1 MLRKIQKSRF
11 FKGLALCLVLNF
23 LSELFI
29 PTLSFALTGGPAQPE
44 FNSFTPVGTS
54 DMVDLSSGDFSYNI
68 PLMDV
73 GGYPL
78 NLAYSSGVTMDQE
91 ASWVGLGWDLSVGQI
106 NRNVRGIPDDFNGDE
121 INYKNN
127 LKDNVTVGASFN
139 FQPAIAGF
147 DLPLNLGE
155 VGEDGLSVGVSLNYN
170 NYNGFSIKP
179 SAGISADLG
188 KRTSVGL
195 SVESG
200 PDGLTVDPNLSMHA
214 KSKTKHKRLKNLN
227 LGIGTSF
234 NSRQGISAM
243 SLSMSKRSTY
253 EVTHKGEKFT
263 KSKKGNIGS
272 TIGFTDMV
280 YTPELRTKKN
290 TGSFTVNAAIGAEFF
305 GGEGQGQVTAYGTVQ
320 KLANSEKDKDLKAY
334 GYAHTDLADQDAVL
348 DINRE
353 KDGNFSVNSTNL
365 PLTNYTYDIY
375 SIQGQGVGGM
385 FRPYRNQV
393 GYVYDDKVKDLSLSG
408 TLGLEFGTGN
418 AVHVGVDG
426 EGTVTNGESGLW
438 EDDNPSLSTF
448 EETYNNQPDYE
459 KVMYKNVGDLS
470 TDQEIGVLEN
480 EVGGYQPVRVKV
492 GGSKFNR
499 STKKTYE
506 KKVSTPNGTGYQQL
520 GLPSDVKRSGRQLRN
535 QSILNLSID
544 ELINGDGIGQGPI
557 AKNNYPVHSSAKS
570 HHTGEVQI
578 TRNDGA
584 RYIYGIPAYN
594 TIKKETTFAV
604 EGGTGNCNT
613 GLVSYSPGTDNSVDN
628 PHGDKFFNQITTPG
642 YAHSYLLT
650 SVLST
655 DYQDRSGDGPTKDDL
670 GSYTKFT
677 YESLPNLYNWRMP
690 YSKNGNE
697 ASYSEGMR
705 TEMDDDQGNYTY
717 GQKEIKYVKT
727 VETKT
732 HIAVFTYSSRKD
744 AVGVLGENGGIGG
757 ADQQLKKV
765 KSISLY
771 SLPEYEAD
779 PNNAIPI
786 KTVHFEYSYDL
797 CPNIPN
803 NNGQI
808 TDEISNDGGKLTL
821 KEVYFTYRNS
831 KMGRY
836 TGYQF
841 NYDNLNPDYNQKA
854 YDIWGCYKEN
864 TGSCNVLGNPTAPE
878 FNYVEQDDV
887 THDYTSAW
895 TMSSIDLPSG
905 GTISVEY
912 ESDDYAYVQ
921 DKKAH
926 RMFKV
931 VGAGREDTPN
941 STHINSDETAFL
953 YDNQLV
959 NDHNMYLYVEVDDKY
974 LNSPGDFYNDHISPL
989 EKELVYFR
997 FFTNLTK
1004 SGAVD
1009 GSGFPTPEPLLNG
1022 TKFEYVS
1029 GYCKIDE
1036 DITYNVSQVGN
1047 KTYAS
1052 VPIELVEKE
1061 GGVTSNQKVN
1071 PIAKA
1076 AWNFG
1081 RKYLSKHVYSA
1092 NPNGNNGDIET
1103 IVYELLSPNV
1113 INNLLEVFQGPNGRL
1128 QSDFIGQRFVKQK
1141 SWIRLAE
1148 PSGKKLGG
1156 GCRVREV
1163 IMSDIW
1169 TEMNDND
1176 TDFKTMN
1183 YGQTYEYELTNG
1195 KSSGVAT
1202 YEPVGSKENPI
1213 VQPVFSTTEHIL
1225 APDEENYVEKP
1236 FGESFYP
1243 NPQVTY
1249 SRVKVQNREAGSNS
1263 DAGLKV
1269 KDLHRTGYVVTE
1281 FYTSKDY
1288 PTIVDQTELDATE
1301 DKTNALGNLL
1311 NINIRK
1317 HLTATQGY
1325 VIHLNDMNGK
1335 EKSQRV
1341 FAEGQEDFISG
1352 VDYKYDGV
1360 QTPDPSN
1367 PFGLSSANRGKM
1379 NNDVK
1384 VILPNGDVTSQK
1396 LGVEYDVINDF
1407 RENSTTTTT
1416 VGINGNTA
1424 AFFVGVIPGIIP
1436 MLFPDY
1442 ARSSDQFRSVST
1454 TKVINTFGILKETI
1468 AYDAGASVSTRNLA
1482 WDALTGEV
1490 LVTETVDEYNDKY
1503 YSFSYPAHWYY
1514 DGMGLAS
1521 ENIGLDGQLV
1531 NISSNEYQ
1539 ISNVAPY
1546 VSSNFLI
1553 EGDEL
1558 KVDNGSNYER
1568 AWVVDLNGNDFKL
1581 IDRDG
1586 NPVIIS
1592 GTPDFRVIRSGRR
1605 NLQSSGVSNVTL
1617 MQNPLKDLLGN
1628 DVSNLSTSFL
1638 VSDINN
1644 DWRIIEAGAVDYSD
1658 NWPPQC
1664 ECGIN
1669 INEDVYN
1676 PYTIN
1681 EKGVWRTK
1689 SSHTYLTGRQNLD
1702 DPTPRVD
1709 GYYKDYSPF
1718 YKLSNAGS
1726 WYKDYSGWTF
1736 TSEVSSFSP
1745 YGFELENRD
1754 ALDRHSGAQY
1764 GYNHTYPM
1772 AVGANTKYREIGY
1785 DGFEDY
1791 NFDGCDENQ
1800 HFSFKGTVGLQ
1811 TTQEHF
1817 HTGRHSAMVVGNSS
1831 ATLSKKITCD
1841 DNEVECHI
1849 IESFDLTIN
1858 PPGHPGLPW
1867 TASVFPNIVGGQ
1879 QPYTYTWH
1887 NFSTTGDFS
1896 NSSVTT
1902 TSVSQDGSTFTINY
1916 TDDAFNNPPQGS
1928 FCVTVTVTDS
1938 QGCEVTDTFCH
1949 TVAQP

>member
-1 MLRKIQKSRF
+1 MLRKIRNSRYS
-11 FKGLALCLVLNF
+11 KGLALMLVISF
-23 LSELFI
+23 LSEIFA
-29 PTLSFALTGGPAQPE
+29 PTSALALTGGPAQPE
-44 FNSFTPVGTS
+44 FNSFTPIGTS

-106 NRNVRGIPDDFNGDE
+106 NRNVRGLPDDFKGDV

-155 VGEDGLSVGVSLNYN
+155 VAENGLSVGIGLNYN
-170 NYNGFSIKP
+170 NYSGFSVKP
-179 SAGISADLG
+179 SLGINADLG
-188 KRTSVGL
+188 KRASVGL

-200 PDGLTVDPNLSMHA
+200 PDGLVVGPNFSIHA
-214 KSKTKHKRLKNLN
+214 KSKTKHKRLKDLN
-227 LGIGTSF
+227 VGIGTSF
-234 NSRQGISAM
+234 NSRQGVSAM
-243 SLSMSKRSTY
+243 SLSMTKKSTY
-253 EVTHKGEKFT
+253 MVEQKGEEFQ

-272 TIGFTDMV
+272 TIGFTDMT
-280 YTPELRTKKN
+280 YTPEKRTRMN

-305 GGEGQGQVTAYGTVQ
+305 TGEGQGQVTAYGTVQ
-320 KLANSEKDKDLKAY
+320 KLADSEKNKNLNAY
-334 GYAHTDLADQDAVL
+334 GYAHTDQANSNSVL

-375 SIQGQGVGGM
+375 SVQGQGVGGM
-385 FRPYRNQV
+385 YRPYRNQV
-393 GYVYDDKVKDLSLSG
+393 GYVYDTKVNDLSLSG

-426 EGTVTNGESGLW
+426 EGTVSTGKSGVW
-438 EDDNPSLSTF
+438 ENDNPSLNTF
-448 EETYNNQPDYE
+448 KETYNNQLDYE

-470 TDQEIGVLEN
+470 TDQEIGVFNNQL
-480 EVGGYQPVRVKV
+480 GDYQPMRVKV
-492 GGSKFNR
+492 KGSKFNR
-499 STKKTYE
+499 STDKIYQKKTT
-506 KKVSTPNGTGYQQL
+506 TPLGTGYQQVA
-520 GLPSDVKRSGRQLRN
+520 LPNNIKRSGRQLRN
-535 QSILNLSID
+535 QAILNLTID
-544 ELINGDGIGQGPI
+544 ELANGDGIGEGPI
-557 AKNNYPVHSSAKS
+557 AKNNYPVHSSAMP

-594 TIKKETTFAV
+594 VIKKETTFAV
-604 EGGTGNCNT
+604 NGGSGDCST

-642 YAHSYLLT
+642 YAHTYLLS

-655 DYQDRSGDGPTKDDL
+655 DYQDRTGNGPSQDDL

-677 YESLPNLYNWRMP
+677 YEKLPNLYNWRMP
-690 YSKNGNE
+690 YEQNK
-697 ASYSEGMR
+697 ASYSEGTR
-705 TEMDDDQGNYTY
+705 TDTDDDQGNYTF
-717 GQKEIKYVKT
+717 GQKEISYVKT
-727 VETKT
+727 IETKT

-744 AVGVLGENGGIGG
+744 AVGVAGENGGIGG
-757 ADQQLKKV
+757 TDQQLKKV

-771 SLPEYEAD
+771 ALPEYEAD
-779 PNNAIPI
+779 PINAIPI
-786 KTVHFEYSYDL
+786 KTVHFVYSYDL
-797 CPNIPN
+797 CKNIPN

-808 TDEISNDGGKLTL
+808 TDELNNDGGKLTL

-831 KMGRY
+831 EMGRY

-841 NYDNLNPDYNQKA
+841 NYDNLNPIYNQKA

-864 TGSCNVLGNPTAPE
+864 MGSCNVLGDPTAPE
-878 FNYVEQDDV
+878 FNYVEQDDI
-887 THDYTSAW
+887 THDYASAW
-895 TMSSIDLPSG
+895 TMSSIELPSG
-905 GTISVEY
+905 GVINVEY

-931 VGAGREDTPN
+931 AGAGRDDTPN
-941 STHINSDETAFL
+941 ATHINSSQTALL
-953 YDNQLV
+953 YDYQLV
-959 NDHNMYLYVEVDDKY
+959 NDHNMYLYVEVDEKY
-974 LNSPGDFYNDHISPL
+974 INNSAEFYNDHIAPL
-989 EKELVYFR
+989 EKKLVYFR
-997 FFTNLTK
+997 FFTNLSK

-1009 GSGFPTPEPLLNG
+1009 QSGSPTSESSLNN
-1022 TKFEYVS
+1022 TKYEYIS
-1029 GYCKIDE
+1029 GYCKINNQ
-1036 DITYNVSQVGN
+1036 ISYNVSQVGS

-1052 VPIELVEKE
+1052 VPIELVDKE
-1061 GGVTSNQKVN
+1061 GGITGNQKVN

-1092 NPNGNNGDIET
+1092 NPNGNNDDIET
-1103 IVYELLSPNV
+1103 IVYELLSPN
-1113 INNLLEVFQGPNGRL
+1113 IISNLLEVFQGPNGRL
-1128 QSDFIGQRFVKQK
+1128 QGDFIGQRFVKEK

-1148 PSGKKLGG
+1148 PTGKKLGG
-1156 GCRVREV
+1156 GCRVKEV

-1169 TEMNDND
+1169 TEMNDNNSN
-1176 TDFKTMN
+1176 FETMN
-1183 YGQTYEYELTNG
+1183 YGQTYEYTLPNG

-1202 YEPVGSKENPI
+1202 YEPVGSKENPL

-1263 DAGLKV
+1263 DDGLKI
-1269 KDLHRTGYVVTE
+1269 KDLHKTGHVVTE

-1288 PTIVDQTELDATE
+1288 PTIVDQTELYAKE
-1301 DKTNALGNLL
+1301 DKSNALGNLL
-1311 NINIRK
+1311 KINVRK
-1317 HLTATQGY
+1317 HLTASQGY

-1341 FAEGQEDFISG
+1341 YAEGQDEFISG

-1360 QTPDPSN
+1360 QTPNPSN
-1367 PFGLSSANRGKM
+1367 PYELSSVNQGKM

-1384 VILPNGDVTSQK
+1384 VILPNGDVKTQK

-1416 VGINGNTA
+1416 IGINGNAA
-1424 AFFVGVIPGIIP
+1424 AFFIGVFPGIVP
-1436 MLFPDY
+1436 MLLPDY
-1442 ARSSDQFRSVST
+1442 AKTSDQFRSIST

-1490 LVTETVDEYNDKY
+1490 LVTETVDEYGDKY

-1514 DGMGLAS
+1514 DGMGLAA
-1521 ENIGLDGQLV
+1521 ENIGIEGQLINNGS
-1531 NISSNEYQ
+1531 NIYQ
-1539 ISNVAPY
+1539 IDNVAPY

-1558 KVDNGSNYER
+1558 KVDNGSTYEK
-1568 AWVVDLNGNDFKL
+1568 AWVVDLSGNNFSL
-1581 IDRDG
+1581 IDKDG
-1586 NPVIIS
+1586 NQVNVPS
-1592 GTPDFRVIRSGRR
+1592 NSNFRVIRSGRR
-1605 NLQSSGVSNVTL
+1605 NLQSSGISNVTL
-1617 MQNPLKDLLGN
+1617 MQNPLKNLLGN
-1628 DVSNLSTSFL
+1628 DVTNLSTSFL
-1638 VSDINN
+1638 LSDLQN

-1658 NWPPQC
+1658 KWPPQC

-1709 GYYKDYSPF
+1709 GFYVDYSPF
-1718 YKLSNAGS
+1718 YKLTNGGN
-1726 WYKDYSGWTF
+1726 WYKDDNGWTF
-1736 TSEVSSFSP
+1736 TSEVSAFSP

-1764 GYNHTYPM
+1764 GYNHTFPM
-1772 AVGANTKYREIGY
+1772 AVGANTKYTEIGY

-1800 HFSFKGTVGLQ
+1800 HFSFKDVNGIQ
-1811 TTQEHF
+1811 TTEEHF
-1817 HTGRHSAMVVGNSS
+1817 HTGRFSAMLGANSS
-1831 ATLSKKITCD
+1831 ATLSKAISCND
-1841 DNEVECHI
+1841 VEVPCHE
-1849 IESFDLTIN
+1849 IEGFELNIN

-1867 TASVFPNIVGGQ
+1867 TATVSPNIVGGQ
-1879 QPYTYTWH
+1879 PS
-1887 NFSTTGDFS
+1887 FSYS
-1896 NSSVTT
+1896 
-1902 TSVSQDGSTFTINY
+1902 
-1916 TDDAFNNPPQGS
+1916 
-1928 FCVTVTVTDS
+1928 
-1938 QGCEVTDTFCH
+1938 
-1949 TVAQP
+1949 

>member
-1 MLRKIQKSRF
+1 MLRKIRNSRYS
-11 FKGLALCLVLNF
+11 KGLALLLVVSF
-23 LSELFI
+23 LSEIFA
-29 PTLSFALTGGPAQPE
+29 PTSAMALTGGPAQPE
-44 FNSFTPVGTS
+44 FNSFTPIGTS

-106 NRNVRGIPDDFNGDE
+106 NRNVRGIPDDFKGDE

-127 LKDNVTVGASFN
+127 LKDNITVGASFN
-139 FQPAIAGF
+139 FQPGVF
-147 DLPLNLGE
+147 GYDLPLGE
-155 VGEDGLSVGVSLNYN
+155 GGDPNDSTFNAGNINVGISLSYN
-170 NYNGFSIKP
+170 NYSGFSVSP
-179 SAGISADLG
+179 SLGISADLG
-188 KRTSVGL
+188 SNASVGL
-195 SVESG
+195 NIQSG
-200 PDGLTVDPNLSMHA
+200 PSGLVVAPNISIHA
-214 KSKTKHKRLKNLN
+214 KSNTRLKRLKDLN
-227 LGIGTSF
+227 VGIGTSF
-234 NSRQGISAM
+234 NSRQGISSM
-243 SLSMSKRSTY
+243 SLSMSKKATNQ
-253 EVTHKGEKFT
+253 GG
-263 KSKKGNIGS
+263 KKMKQFLSNVMGRGISS
-272 TIGFTDMV
+272 TIGYTDQT
-280 YTPELRTKKN
+280 YTPEKRTRMN

-320 KLANSEKDKDLKAY
+320 KLANSEKNKNLNAY
-334 GYAHTDLADQDAVL
+334 GYAHTDQANSNSVL

-385 FRPYRNQV
+385 YRPYRNQV
-393 GYVYDDKVKDLSLSG
+393 GYVYDSDVNDLSLSG

-426 EGTVTNGESGLW
+426 EGTVTTGKSGLW
-438 EDDNPSLSTF
+438 EDDNPSLNTF

-470 TDQEIGVLEN
+470 TDQEIGVFNNQL
-480 EVGGYQPVRVKV
+480 GDYQPMRVKIK
-492 GGSKFNR
+492 GSKFNR
-499 STKKTYE
+499 STDQTYQKKTN
-506 KKVSTPNGTGYQQL
+506 TPLGTGYQQVA
-520 GLPSDVKRSGRQLRN
+520 LPNNIKRTGRQLRN
-535 QSILNLSID
+535 QAILNLTID
-544 ELINGDGIGQGPI
+544 ELTNGDGIGEGPI
-557 AKNNYPVHSSAKS
+557 AKNNYSVHPSAKN

-594 TIKKETTFAV
+594 VIKKETTFAV
-604 EGGTGNCNT
+604 NGSSGDCST
-613 GLVSYSPGTDNSVDN
+613 GLVSYAPGTDNSVN
-628 PHGDKFFNQITTPG
+628 NTHGDKFFNQITTPG
-642 YAHSYLLT
+642 YAHTYLLS

-655 DYQDRSGDGPTKDDL
+655 DYQDRTGNGPSKDDL

-677 YESLPNLYNWRMP
+677 YEKLSNNYRWRMP
-690 YSKNGNE
+690 YEANK
-697 ASYSEGMR
+697 ASYSEGTR
-705 TEMDDDQGNYTY
+705 TDTDDDQGNYTY
-717 GQKEIKYVKT
+717 GEKEISYTKT
-727 VETKT
+727 IETKT

-744 AVGVLGENGGIGG
+744 AVGVAGENGGLGG
-757 ADQQLKKV
+757 TDQQLKKV

-771 SLPEYEAD
+771 ALPEYEAD

-786 KTVHFEYSYDL
+786 KTVHFVYSYDL
-797 CPNIPN
+797 CKNILN

-808 TDEISNDGGKLTL
+808 TDELSNDGGKLTL

-831 KMGRY
+831 EMGRY

-841 NYDNLNPDYNQKA
+841 NYDNLNPTYNQKA

-864 TGSCNVLGNPTAPE
+864 MGSCNVLGDPTAPE
-878 FNYVEQDDV
+878 FNYVEQDDI
-887 THDYTSAW
+887 TNDYTSAW
-895 TMSSIDLPSG
+895 TMSSIELPSG
-905 GTISVEY
+905 GIINVEY

-926 RMFKV
+926 QMFKV
-931 VGAGREDTPN
+931 AGAGRDDTPN
-941 STHINSDETAFL
+941 ASHINSAQTALL
-953 YDNQLV
+953 YDYQLV

-974 LNSPGDFYNDHISPL
+974 NNNPADFYNDHIAPL
-989 EKELVYFR
+989 EKKLVYFR

-1009 GSGFPTPEPLLNG
+1009 QLGNPTNESSLNN
-1022 TKFEYVS
+1022 TKYEYVS
-1029 GYCKIDE
+1029 GYCKIDNQ
-1036 DITYNVSQVGN
+1036 ISYNVSQVGG

-1061 GGVTSNQKVN
+1061 GGITGNQKVN

-1092 NPNGNNGDIET
+1092 NPNGNNNDIET
-1103 IVYELLSPNV
+1103 IVYELLSPN
-1113 INNLLEVFQGPNGRL
+1113 IISNLLEVFQGPNGRL
-1128 QSDFIGQRFVKQK
+1128 QGDFIGQRFVKEK

-1156 GCRVREV
+1156 GCRVKEV

-1169 TEMNDND
+1169 TEMNDNNS
-1176 TDFKTMN
+1176 DFETMN
-1183 YGQTYEYELTNG
+1183 YGQTYEYTLLDG

-1202 YEPVGSKENPI
+1202 YEPVGSKENPL

-1225 APDEENYVEKP
+1225 APDEENYMEKP

-1263 DAGLKV
+1263 DGGLKV
-1269 KDLHRTGYVVTE
+1269 KDLHKTGHVVTE

-1288 PTIVDQTELDATE
+1288 PTIVDQTELYAKE
-1301 DKTNALGNLL
+1301 DKSNVLGNLL
-1311 NINIRK
+1311 NINVRK
-1317 HLTATQGY
+1317 HLTASQGY

-1341 FAEGQEDFISG
+1341 YAEGQDEFISG

-1360 QTPDPSN
+1360 QTIDPSN
-1367 PFGLSSANRGKM
+1367 PYALSSVNRGKM

-1384 VILPNGDVTSQK
+1384 VILPNGDVKIQK

-1416 VGINGNTA
+1416 IGINGNTA
-1424 AFFVGVIPGIIP
+1424 AFFVGVFPGIVP

-1442 ARSSDQFRSVST
+1442 AKTSDQFRSIST

-1490 LVTETVDEYNDKY
+1490 LVTETVDEYSDKY

-1521 ENIGLDGQLV
+1521 ENIGIEGQLI
-1531 NISSNEYQ
+1531 NGPNNYQ
-1539 ISNVAPY
+1539 ITNIAPY

-1558 KVDNGSNYER
+1558 KVYNGSTFEK
-1568 AWVVDLNGNDFKL
+1568 AWVVNLSGNTFSL

-1586 NPVIIS
+1586 NPVV
-1592 GTPDFRVIRSGRR
+1592 GVTDFRVIRSGRR

-1617 MQNPLKDLLGN
+1617 MQNPLKSLLGN
-1628 DVSNLSTSFL
+1628 DVTNLSTSFL
-1638 VSDINN
+1638 LSDLQN

-1658 NWPPQC
+1658 KWPPQC

-1669 INEDVYN
+1669 INEEIYN

-1709 GYYKDYSPF
+1709 GFYVDYSPF
-1718 YKLSNAGS
+1718 YKLTNSGS
-1726 WYKDYSGWTF
+1726 WYKDDNGWTF
-1736 TSEVSSFSP
+1736 TSEVSAFSP

-1764 GYNHTYPM
+1764 GYNHTFPM
-1772 AVGANTKYREIGY
+1772 AVGANTKYSEIGY

-1800 HFSFKGTVGLQ
+1800 HFSFKDVNGIQ
-1811 TTQEHF
+1811 TTEEHF
-1817 HTGRHSAMVVGNSS
+1817 HTGRFSAMLGANSA
-1831 ATLSKKITCD
+1831 ATLSKTISCGES
-1841 DNEVECHI
+1841 EVPCHEI
-1849 IESFDLTIN
+1849 QGFNVSIEFIELTPETGYYQYLI
-1858 PPGHPGLPW
+1858 
-1867 TASVFPNIVGGQ
+1867 SPNVVGGQ
-1879 QPYTYTWH
+1879 PPFNYNW
-1887 NFSTTGDFS
+1887 TGG
-1896 NSSVTT
+1896 SVTGSFADPSL
-1902 TSVSQDGSTFTINY
+1902 TSTSISQDGSTFIIQN
-1916 TDDAFNNPPQGS
+1916 FSPQPGDS
-1928 FCVTVTVTDS
+1928 FCLDV
-1938 QGCEVTDTFCH
+1938 EVTDNQGCVSTDTYCY